1 MASDAPTAT
10 SIFSLIPNLQN
21 EGNYSSVMANPE
33 LRTILSTLE
42 GLQMYLYS
50 GAPCSFEN
58 LQDLMDMMEAYTL
71 YRSVL
76 TSPRADLRQAFSEGR
91 VGCIL
96 RRAIHEESGGHDHE
110 VNGSVVHHQVSR
122 HDLLV
127 TPATIQLEGL
137 PADTPVSD
145 CLVVR

>member
-1 MASDAPTAT
+1 
-10 SIFSLIPNLQN
+10 
-21 EGNYSSVMANPE
+21 
-33 LRTILSTLE
+33 
-42 GLQMYLYS
+42 
-50 GAPCSFEN
+50 
-58 LQDLMDMMEAYTL
+58 
-71 YRSVL
+71 
-76 TSPRADLRQAFSEGR
+76 
-91 VGCIL
+91 
-96 RRAIHEESGGHDHE
+96 